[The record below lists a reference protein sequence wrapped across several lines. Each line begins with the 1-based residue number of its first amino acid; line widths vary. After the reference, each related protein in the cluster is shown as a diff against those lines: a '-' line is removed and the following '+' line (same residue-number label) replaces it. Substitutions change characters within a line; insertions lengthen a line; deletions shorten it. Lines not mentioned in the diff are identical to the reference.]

1 MKTRVDGCKGETIEK
16 KWEEKLGGFGSWG
29 GSNGWKFLR
38 FVGWSMVVWWLEDLC
53 IGCGKL

>member
-1 MKTRVDGCKGETIEK
+1 MDGCKGETIEK